1 MHVNETYCG
10 GHFTVSTNAGSLHYK
25 PETNVTCQFYLN
37 RKKKKDPTDR
47 EEGERNLGWVQDY

>member
-1 MHVNETYCG
+1 MDVNETYCG

-37 RKKKKDPTDR
+37 RKKKNITHLKIGKGT
-47 EEGERNLGWVQDY
+47 E